1 MSVCGITAVHTH
13 LITMQL
19 LGIGTAIM
27 LAAEKGHTDAVNVL
41 ARAGAGLNIQD
52 KVS

>member
-13 LITMQL
+13 LITMQ
-19 LGIGTAIM
+19 GRRTAIM
-27 LAAEKGHTDAVNVL
+27 MALKGGHTDAVNVL

-52 KVS
+52 EVS